1 MERSLFPNLLKYRL
15 LCIYVSTLKNKIMN
29 FPAYTVWIFALVLV
43 LLAFLALYPTP
54 LTIGLVVMLSSA
66 LIIFQA
72 VLILKDESQ

>member
-1 MERSLFPNLLKYRL
+1 
-15 LCIYVSTLKNKIMN
+15 MN